1 MDKEQ
6 TETQTNQIETF
17 IEKSPDHGTT
27 NLPMNIVQFQPT
39 NPWIIIVN
47 KTFNHPKEKYPD
59 SVSCGTKDSLFGWNV
74 TTATVRSDLS
84 QVYKWNQNQKSK

>member
-6 TETQTNQIETF
+6 IETQTNQIETF

-39 NPWIIIVN
+39 NP
-47 KTFNHPKEKYPD
+47 
-59 SVSCGTKDSLFGWNV
+59 
-74 TTATVRSDLS
+74 
-84 QVYKWNQNQKSK
+84 